1 MTYNIEPGQKSLR
14 NIIAM
19 LLECHRVLVFHHP
32 IRGHYWA
39 LSAEKL
45 LQTNGQAEG
54 VLDSR
59 LVREFD
65 AYLTG
70 WG

>member
-1 MTYNIEPGQKSLR
+1 MTYKKKNQVRKALNKHDCHVVKSVMDSACFPSS
-14 NIIAM
+14 NKA
-19 LLECHRVLVFHHP
+19 
-32 IRGHYWA
+32 GHF
-39 LSAEKL
+39 SGHCRPKSC
-45 LQTNGQAEG
+45 QAEG